1 METTMPICRIALFL
15 GLLFLLPPLAECA
28 SDDQVVEIVV
38 KKGESLYHICEL
50 FLENPQDWRQVASVN
65 RLKNPEMIHPGQ
77 KLVIP
82 VRLLRGVPVDGVV
95 TFITG
100 DVSIKEK
107 QTQAWRSL
115 HLNEKVVQGNW
126 VQTGPNG
133 AVEITFENEFTV
145 FLRPDTVVEIS
156 AARKKG
162 ALFLLYRLFLSA
174 GKTISRLQQITG
186 KESRYEIRTP
196 SAVAAP
202 RGTEFRTAVDSD
214 VNTRLEVLAGEVG
227 VRAAKK
233 AVDIKTGEG
242 TLVKKG
248 LPPAAPRKLLPAPDL
263 IDFQPLYRTLPL
275 EFRLG
280 KVAGARSYR
289 IMIARDQAF
298 KDVVVD
304 RVLGL
309 QESPRIIGIDDGSYY
324 LQTRSID
331 DIGLEGIS
339 STPKEVKVRVNPLP
353 PFIQSPDD
361 GAEYREKTVLLTW
374 LEVKQAVKYHVQV
387 AKDPAFAKI
396 VEDVPVMSGTS
407 RQTGN
412 LDYKTYYFHVRS
424 IAADGY
430 QGVWSD
436 TLRFTIVP
444 PPPSPPLEKPEM
456 GDKELRIRW
465 QRLGN
470 GTTYH
475 FQMAKDDKFETVLT
489 DEKLAEPEITLDKP
503 HEPGTYYVRT
513 SSIDADGYEGEFSE
527 PQTFNVLSDYRYVPL
542 GFITIFALLLIVL

>member
-1 METTMPICRIALFL
+1 METTMPVCRIALFL
-15 GLLFLLPPLAECA
+15 GLLLVLPPLAECA
-28 SDDQVVEIVV
+28 SDEQFIEIVV
-38 KKGESLYHICEL
+38 KKGENLYHICEL
-50 FLENPQDWRQVASVN
+50 FLENPQDWRRVASLN
-65 RLKNPEMIHPGQ
+65 RLQNPDRIHPGQ

-95 TFITG
+95 TFVTG
-100 DVSIKEK
+100 DVSLKENR
-107 QTQAWRSL
+107 TQAWQSL
-115 HLNEKVVQGNW
+115 GLNDKVVQGNW
-126 VQTGPNG
+126 VQTGRDG

-162 ALFLLYRLFLSA
+162 ALFLLYRLFLGA
-174 GKTISRLQQITG
+174 GKTISKLQQITG

-202 RGTEFRTAVDSD
+202 RGTEFRTAVDSE
-214 VNTRLEVLAGEVG
+214 VNTRLEVLAGVVG

-248 LPPAAPRKLLPAPDL
+248 MPPATPRKLLPPPAL
-263 IDFQPLYRTLPL
+263 IDFQTLYRTLPL
-275 EFRLG
+275 EFRLE

-289 IMIARDQAF
+289 IMIARDQTF

-304 RVLGL
+304 RVVGP
-309 QESPRIIGIDDGSYY
+309 QDTPRIIGIDDGTYY

-339 STPKEVKVRVNPLP
+339 STPKEIKVRINPLP
-353 PFIQSPDD
+353 PFIQSPED
-361 GAEYREKTVLLTW
+361 GAEYREKTVSLTW
-374 LEVKQAVKYHVQV
+374 LDVTQAVKYHLQV
-387 AKDPAFAKI
+387 AEDPAFTII
-396 VEDVPVMSGTS
+396 VEDVPDLSRTS
-407 RQTGN
+407 YQTES

-424 IAADGY
+424 IAADDY

-436 TLRFTIVP
+436 TLRFTILP

-456 GDKELRIRW
+456 GDKELWIRW
-465 QRLGN
+465 QGLGD

-475 FQMAKDDKFETVLT
+475 FQMARDEKFETVLI
-489 DEKLAEPEITLDKP
+489 DETLAEPEITLDKP
-503 HEPGTYYVRT
+503 HELGTYYVRT
-513 SSIDADGYEGEFSE
+513 SAIDANGYEGDFSE
-527 PQTFNVLSDYRYVPL
+527 PQSFTVLSEYRYVPL
-542 GFITIFALLLIVL
+542 GFMTIFILLLIVL